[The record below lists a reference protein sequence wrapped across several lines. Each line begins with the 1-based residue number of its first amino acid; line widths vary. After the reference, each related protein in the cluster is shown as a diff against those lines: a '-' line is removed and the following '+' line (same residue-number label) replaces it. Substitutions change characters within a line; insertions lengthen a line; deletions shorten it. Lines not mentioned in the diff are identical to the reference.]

1 MAHGVRRVAGADLG
15 LATTGIADPSGATAA
30 KPVGLAYVSAVNAVG
45 AVTREHHWPG
55 DRAANRQS
63 SAAAA
68 VRVALERLH
77 K

>member
-1 MAHGVRRVAGADLG
+1 
-15 LATTGIADPSGATAA
+15 
-30 KPVGLAYVSAVNAVG
+30 VGLAYVSAVNAVG